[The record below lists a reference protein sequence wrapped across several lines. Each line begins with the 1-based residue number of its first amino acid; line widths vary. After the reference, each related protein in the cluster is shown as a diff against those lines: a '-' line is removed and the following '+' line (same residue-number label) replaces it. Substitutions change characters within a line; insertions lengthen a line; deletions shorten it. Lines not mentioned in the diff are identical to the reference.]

1 MYSMYYSLI
10 IFSCIVCKMHVF
22 DARIKDCLYYM
33 GVVCIGL
40 FRYVPSLLLFLI
52 YQFLKNMISLFLVR
66 AAHFVADAVL
76 VFFASK
82 F

>member
-10 IFSCIVCKMHVF
+10 IYSCIVCKMHVF

-40 FRYVPSLLLFLI
+40 CSGTC
-52 YQFLKNMISLFLVR
+52 LVCYC
-66 AAHFVADAVL
+66 F
-76 VFFASK
+76 
-82 F
+82 